1 MASNQNRCTC
11 GASTQSGKPTQLG
24 NADLKQMSPQEIH
37 DAYDS
42 GRFDDLLSGRHSE
55 GETSK

>member
-11 GASTQSGKPTQLG
+11 GAQTQSGDLPQLG

-55 GETSK
+55 GETK